1 MLNKLKISIFSALIL
16 FVLTSCGGFQR
27 SGMDQPVNADDRVKK
42 NLEEGKGLRLNL
54 GNNNKGGNFQ
64 FASSNPLWR
73 ATLEKLDFIPLA
85 NVDYAGG
92 VIITDWYGDV
102 GSDEEIKVAVRFLT
116 NEIRSDALDIN
127 VFLKKCSNNLTNCS
141 ITQNNSDIVAE
152 LNLNILKKATLYE
165 KNLIKK
171 NKKENPYVMSTPSNK
186 RKN

>member
-1 MLNKLKISIFSALIL
+1 M

-27 SGMDQPVNADDRVKK
+27 SGMDQPVNADERVKK

-92 VIITDWYGDV
+92 VIITDWYGDI

-116 NEIRSDALDIN
+116 NEIRSDALDVTIYK
-127 VFLKKCSNNLTNCS
+127 KKCTSINKCRTSKIENNTNNEIKAS
-141 ITQNNSDIVAE
+141 
-152 LNLNILKKATLYE
+152 ILKRAAILE
-165 KNLIKK
+165 KEAKSKK
-171 NKKENPYVMSTPSNK
+171 KD
-186 RKN
+186 

>member
-116 NEIRSDALDIN
+116 NEIRSDALDVTIYK
-127 VFLKKCSNNLTNCS
+127 KKCTSINKCRTSKIKNNTNNEIKAS
-141 ITQNNSDIVAE
+141 
-152 LNLNILKKATLYE
+152 ILKRAAILE
-165 KNLIKK
+165 KEAKPKK
-171 NKKENPYVMSTPSNK
+171 KD
-186 RKN
+186 